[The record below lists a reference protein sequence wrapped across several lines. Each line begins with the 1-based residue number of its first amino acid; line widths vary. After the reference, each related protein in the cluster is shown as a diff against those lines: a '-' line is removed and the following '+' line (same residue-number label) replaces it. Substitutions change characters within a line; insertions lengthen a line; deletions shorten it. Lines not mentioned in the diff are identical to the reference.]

1 MASNDTTLNNAPPM
15 KATSHGVF
23 QGENPLNAALP
34 LVILQICLVLTLTRV
49 LAYLLKP
56 LRQPRVVAEIV
67 GGVLLGPSGL
77 GHNKAYLHTVF
88 PQRSLTVLDTL
99 ANLGLCFFLFLVGL
113 ELDLNSL
120 RKTGKK
126 ALCIAIGG
134 IGLPFILGTGV
145 SFILQENVSGGV
157 HEGPFIVFM
166 GVAMSITAFP
176 VLARILAELKLL
188 TTEVGKMAMSAA
200 AVNDIVAWILL
211 ALAVALSGSGRS
223 PLVALWVFLCASGF
237 VVLCSFLV
245 PPVFK
250 WMSQRCPDGEPVDEL
265 YVCVTLGGVLA
276 ASFVT
281 DAIGIHALF
290 GAFVVGVL
298 IPKEGAFAVALVEKV
313 EDLVSGLFLPLY
325 FASSGLKTNM
335 GSIKGARSWGL
346 LVLVIFTACFGKI
359 AGSVGVSLLCRIPWM
374 DALAIGLLMNTKGLV
389 EIIVL
394 NIGKDRGV
402 LNDETF
408 AILVLMALLTTFIT
422 TPLVVA
428 FYRPAKTQPTTEY
441 KHRTLHRRGSST
453 SPFRMLFC
461 FHSVRNIPT
470 MVNLIEVLRGTGK
483 KEVLLVHAMHLM
495 ELSERSSAILMVH
508 KARKNGLPFWK
519 KDQNTGSDQV
529 VVAFEAFQHLSKVAI
544 WPTTAISAVLSM
556 HEDVISGAER
566 NRAAMIILP
575 FHKHIR
581 VDGQLETTRVEYRHV
596 NRKVLE
602 YAPCSVGILVDRGFG
617 GTSHIAA
624 SSVNSVVT
632 VLFFGGNDDHEALAY
647 GGRMAEHP
655 GINLNVVRF
664 LLNPAGNTT
673 PGSITI
679 DIKES
684 ETSESNSIDDEV
696 MAEFKQKF
704 VLKYNTMKYDERAV
718 ADAAETADVIREY
731 GRSNLFLVGRMPEG
745 EVVGLLKK
753 ESECPEMGPVGNL
766 LISPALTMA
775 ASVLVVQ
782 QYHSQLSLHS
792 LASLKEDEMSDDGG

>member
-1 MASNDTTLNNAPPM
+1 M
-15 KATSHGVF
+15 
-23 QGENPLNAALP
+23 
-34 LVILQICLVLTLTRV
+34 
-49 LAYLLKP
+49 
-56 LRQPRVVAEIV
+56 
-67 GGVLLGPSGL
+67 
-77 GHNKAYLHTVF
+77 
-88 PQRSLTVLDTL
+88 DTL

-402 LNDETF
+402 
-408 AILVLMALLTTFIT
+408 
-422 TPLVVA
+422 
-428 FYRPAKTQPTTEY
+428 
-441 KHRTLHRRGSST
+441 
-453 SPFRMLFC
+453 C
-461 FHSVRNIPT
+461 FS
-470 MVNLIEVLRGTGK
+470 
-483 KEVLLVHAMHLM
+483 
-495 ELSERSSAILMVH
+495 
-508 KARKNGLPFWK
+508 
-519 KDQNTGSDQV
+519 
-529 VVAFEAFQHLSKVAI
+529 
-544 WPTTAISAVLSM
+544 
-556 HEDVISGAER
+556 
-566 NRAAMIILP
+566 
-575 FHKHIR
+575 
-581 VDGQLETTRVEYRHV
+581 
-596 NRKVLE
+596 
-602 YAPCSVGILVDRGFG
+602 
-617 GTSHIAA
+617 
-624 SSVNSVVT
+624 
-632 VLFFGGNDDHEALAY
+632 
-647 GGRMAEHP
+647 
-655 GINLNVVRF
+655 
-664 LLNPAGNTT
+664 
-673 PGSITI
+673 
-679 DIKES
+679 
-684 ETSESNSIDDEV
+684 
-696 MAEFKQKF
+696 
-704 VLKYNTMKYDERAV
+704 
-718 ADAAETADVIREY
+718 
-731 GRSNLFLVGRMPEG
+731 
-745 EVVGLLKK
+745 
-753 ESECPEMGPVGNL
+753 
-766 LISPALTMA
+766 
-775 ASVLVVQ
+775 
-782 QYHSQLSLHS
+782 
-792 LASLKEDEMSDDGG
+792 